1 MIVIGG
7 NMSTPSLFV
16 PDASVIMKWAFRS
29 PDEQYGDKALDL
41 LNLWLAGSCSFVLPG
56 LWVYECGNVLGLK
69 APENAKEIM
78 DIFLE
83 YRFDECPMT
92 QKLSAATLRIMNDCK
107 VTFYDAVYHA
117 VALDKNATLIT
128 ADVAYYRRASQLGN
142 ILLLENFV

>member
-7 NMSTPSLFV
+7 NINTPSLIV

-29 PDEQYGDKALDL
+29 PDEQDGDKALDL
-41 LNLWLAGSCSFVLPG
+41 LNLWLAGNCSFVLPG

-78 DIFLE
+78 EIFLE

-92 QKLSAATLRIMNDCK
+92 LKLSAATLCIMNDCK

>member
-7 NMSTPSLFV
+7 NINTPSLIV

-29 PDEQYGDKALDL
+29 PDEQDGDKALDL
-41 LNLWLAGSCSFVLPG
+41 LNLWLAGNCSFVLPG

-78 DIFLE
+78 EIFLE

-92 QKLSAATLRIMNDCK
+92 LKLSAATLCIMNDCK

-128 ADVAYYRRASQLGN
+128 ADVAYYRRAGQLGN